1 MIIASTNVNWFLPN
15 CFSKHQTALLQKL
28 DMVRKGFGN
37 EPLKDLTMER
47 KKVKEFDEFL
57 R

>member
-1 MIIASTNVNWFLPN
+1 MLPKTPN
-15 CFSKHQTALLQKL
+15 NPLTGM
-28 DMVRKGFGN
+28 DMVRKGFDN

-47 KKVKEFDEFL
+47 KRVEEFEESL

>member
-1 MIIASTNVNWFLPN
+1 MLPKTLN
-15 CFSKHQTALLQKL
+15 SILTEM
-28 DMVRKGFGN
+28 DMVRKGFGK

-47 KKVKEFDEFL
+47 KRVEEFEESL